1 MTLGFTSHYQ
11 PGEQPF
17 GSLTQTSLSQ
27 DVESTGT
34 VASELPSLIVGSH
47 NMALDNDSNYD
58 SCDFSVAV
66 DIDYSQ
72 YTNSVASNGSSE
84 TAGSVAYVG
93 GSDSGFVGAS
103 TVSSGASG
111 GCASFSGGGGMSC
124 ASFTC

>member
-47 NMALDNDSNYD
+47 NMALDNDSSYD

-72 YTNSVASNGSSE
+72 YANVASNGSSE

-111 GCASFSGGGGMSC
+111 GCASFSGGSGMGC